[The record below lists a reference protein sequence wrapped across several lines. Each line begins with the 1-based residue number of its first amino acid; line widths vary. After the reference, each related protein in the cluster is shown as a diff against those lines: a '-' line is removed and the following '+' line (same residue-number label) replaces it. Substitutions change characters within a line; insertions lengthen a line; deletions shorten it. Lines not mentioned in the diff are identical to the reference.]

1 MKLTNVRVTNVGSAG
16 VVADIRTRP
25 QLTEMLA
32 CGGQL
37 VDQRAQP
44 GIVRV
49 NGDLAQSGDDV
60 LNRCIPIDIQFARGG
75 FEKTPAQKV
84 FSERE
89 FALQRAGARIG
100 SQYIL
105 VPADHDRRYRK
116 QIDHLIQVVRDR
128 LHSCLRPTAAGRAR
142 QPVHVFRRLD
152 VKP

>member
-1 MKLTNVRVTNVGSAG
+1 

-25 QLTEMLA
+25 ELTETLVG
-32 CGGQL
+32 GGQL

-44 GIVRV
+44 RIIRI
-49 NGDLAQSGDDV
+49 NGDLAQPGDDV

-75 FEKTPAQKV
+75 FENTPAQKV

-89 FALQRAGARIG
+89 FGLQRAGARIG

-116 QIDHLIQVVRDR
+116 QIDHLIQVLGDR
-128 LHSCLRPTAAGRAR
+128 FHSGLRPTAAGRTH
-142 QPVHVFRRLD
+142 QPVYIFRRLD
-152 VKP
+152 VRP